1 MYIDAPVSGGPK
13 GADDGTLTVMMGGP
27 EPICEYLRPVLHS
40 YASKILH
47 FGPVG
52 SGMAAKLVNQ
62 ALVAMHAQAA
72 CEALYLADKVPMHN
86 TLIHSI
92 HTLNTSNAD
101 TPSRHERTIS
111 IIPDNNQSG
120 GSVEFGSGRRET
132 DVHAQTLMGQLQG
145 PRTHSDGLH
154 QCPHGC

>member
-13 GADDGTLTVMMGGP
+13 GAADGTLTVMMGGP
-27 EPICEYLRPVLHS
+27 DLVCEAVRPVLHT

-72 CEALYLADKVPMHN
+72 CEALHLAEKVGLF
-86 TLIHSI
+86 TKF
-92 HTLNTSNAD
+92 
-101 TPSRHERTIS
+101 PSST
-111 IIPDNNQSG
+111 Q
-120 GSVEFGSGRRET
+120 
-132 DVHAQTLMGQLQG
+132 
-145 PRTHSDGLH
+145 
-154 QCPHGC
+154 